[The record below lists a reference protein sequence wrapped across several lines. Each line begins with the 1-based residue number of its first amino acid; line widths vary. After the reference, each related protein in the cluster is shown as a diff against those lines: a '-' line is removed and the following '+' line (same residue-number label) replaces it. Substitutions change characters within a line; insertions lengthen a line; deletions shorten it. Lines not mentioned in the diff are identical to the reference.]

1 MTIVTETLYIICYLP
16 PSSRWSQNFWN
27 KAKYVEVF
35 AANKVCI
42 LTGNCIWEFNENKM
56 CNFLFGIKTL
66 FQDGFNDDEDGNDR
80 LIILGVVMM
89 KEMMWLGLIHC
100 ESMLAWCKWMK
111 TEEKGFDAVL
121 IVCALALSS
130 SVFSHR
136 HSHFY
141 GSCWN
146 TTSGMIWTSPF
157 TIFFLAWTS
166 WEKLTQAETS

>member
-1 MTIVTETLYIICYLP
+1 M
-16 PSSRWSQNFWN
+16 
-27 KAKYVEVF
+27 EVF

-100 ESMLAWCKWMK
+100 ESMLA
-111 TEEKGFDAVL
+111 
-121 IVCALALSS
+121 
-130 SVFSHR
+130 
-136 HSHFY
+136 
-141 GSCWN
+141 
-146 TTSGMIWTSPF
+146 
-157 TIFFLAWTS
+157 
-166 WEKLTQAETS
+166 